1 MVSPINGYQQNYNFF
16 QAKPVTE
23 REAKPVYGG
32 GENFFVNPPVGYS
45 YPSQD
50 LFSGRTA
57 GLSGLVAN
65 SAVGESGVREIYQN
79 IGAQAGYAAGT
90 SSRSWIG

>member
-1 MVSPINGYQQNYNFF
+1 MTIAINGYQQNYNYF

-32 GENFFVNPPVGYS
+32 DNFFVNPPSGYT
-45 YPSQD
+45 YPPQD
-50 LFSGRTA
+50 LFSGKTE

-65 SAVGESGVREIYQN
+65 ASSNVSGGISVTQN
-79 IGAQAGYAAGT
+79 LAAQAGY
-90 SSRSWIG
+90 SSGVTRQSWIG